1 MTDLKPISAE
11 AQMILAELHGLR
23 DEILAMH
30 QETRAT
36 LVAIREVFT
45 EIRLVEKTEADIEE
59 ELGMVADRLGNSLD
73 DDRMSLTSCSACG
86 SNVERHA
93 AENGMLLIC
102 NACGHTAFIDRRTG
116 TERRNVGSG
125 PQEGPADQ
133 VSESIDWTR
142 ADM

>member
-11 AQMILAELHGLR
+11 AQMILAELRGLR

-59 ELGMVADRLGNSLD
+59 ELGVVADRLGNALD
-73 DDRMSLTSCSACG
+73 DRSISLTSCSVCG

-116 TERRNVGSG
+116 KERRNVGG
-125 PQEGPADQ
+125 GTQEGPADQ
-133 VSESIDWTR
+133 MAESIDWTR